1 MTDAD
6 FLSRIRPIEDKLY
19 RLSRRYLISNEEA
32 QDAVQ
37 EVMLKMYAHVQRV
50 ASLDNFEGYA
60 MRMARNYCLDRLK
73 SKQAA
78 TLRLVHRAE
87 TGDHNALNK
96 AIDNRDSLAWVQKL
110 TEELPQQQQMIL
122 QLRDIEAYDFDE
134 IAEIMNMS
142 TGAVRVA
149 LSRARKTIRKQ
160 LIEIHNYG
168 IQAGSNTS
176 R

>member
-1 MTDAD
+1 
-6 FLSRIRPIEDKLY
+6 
-19 RLSRRYLISNEEA
+19 
-32 QDAVQ
+32 
-37 EVMLKMYAHVQRV
+37 
-50 ASLDNFEGYA
+50 
-60 MRMARNYCLDRLK
+60 
-73 SKQAA
+73 
-78 TLRLVHRAE
+78 
-87 TGDHNALNK
+87 
-96 AIDNRDSLAWVQKL
+96 
-110 TEELPQQQQMIL
+110 MIL